1 MCQLGGKKGRNLSD
15 FAGGHRFGEVDWKD
29 FREDIWDNL
38 ALSENESNAYG
49 VKCVFV
55 FFFLISWFN

>member
-15 FAGGHRFGEVDWKD
+15 FAGGHRFGEVEWKD

-55 FFFLISWFN
+55 FFF